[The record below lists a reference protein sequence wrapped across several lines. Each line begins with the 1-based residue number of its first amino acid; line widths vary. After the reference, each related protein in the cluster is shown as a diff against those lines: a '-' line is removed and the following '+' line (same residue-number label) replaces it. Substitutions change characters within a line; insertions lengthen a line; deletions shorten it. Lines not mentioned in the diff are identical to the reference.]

1 MGRRLAILVFLCL
14 TLVMGLI
21 FPEVWER
28 AVNREDTLPPGISA
42 PETQLLRVWLIAE
55 NLSASS
61 WLKRQA
67 ARFENEQGGVSV
79 YLRTARAQ
87 ELSQPESVLP
97 DLIVFGPG
105 AVKNPESLFLPLVGE
120 FPLADGTQRA
130 GRFKTMQYAMP
141 ICMDGYVLAFDPAL
155 TGAAASTPAP
165 TPLLGIGGAPSAT
178 PEPEKANTFD
188 NLFASLSQTPRGK
201 NTAYDFQ
208 CAQGM
213 PLMLFSSLCGG
224 KRNFPAGS
232 LPLGFG
238 TASQD
243 TALGDFLSSRCRAAM
258 LPSRYLRSLASN
270 NKPFALMMMPLKA
283 TDMYLAAGV
292 VQGEGRDLALKYLMM
307 LLSPEGQQDL
317 YPNGLMAVS
326 QSVSL
331 YGADPVLSQVE
342 GSFKGDLIL
351 PNAFAYDEQGLKNV
365 SLSVFT
371 NGGAILDIFESIR

>member
-1 MGRRLAILVFLCL
+1 VGRRLAILVFLCL
-14 TLVMGLI
+14 TLLMGLI

-28 AVNREDTLPPGISA
+28 AVNREDALPPGISA
-42 PETQLLRVWLIAE
+42 PETRLLRVWLIAE

-67 ARFENEQGGVSV
+67 ARFEDEQGGVCV
-79 YLRTARAQ
+79 YLRTARPQ
-87 ELSQPESVLP
+87 ELSQPDSVLP

-105 AVKNPESLFLPLVGE
+105 AIKNPESLFLPLMGE
-120 FPLADGTQRA
+120 FPLADGAMRA
-130 GRFKTMQYAMP
+130 GRWQTQQYAVP
-141 ICMDGYVLAFDPAL
+141 ICMDGYVLVFDPAL
-155 TGAAASTPAP
+155 TGAAAATPAP
-165 TPLLGIGGAPSAT
+165 TPLLGIGGAPSST
-178 PEPEKANTFD
+178 PAKDMANSFD
-188 NLFASLSQTPRGK
+188 DLLASLAKIPRGK

-208 CAQGM
+208 CAAGM

-224 KRNFPAGS
+224 KTSFPPGS
-232 LPLGFG
+232 LPSSFG
-238 TASQD
+238 TASRD
-243 TALGDFLSSRCRAAM
+243 TVYGDFLSSRCRAAM
-258 LPSRYLRSLASN
+258 LPSRHLRSLASQ
-270 NKPFALMMMPLKA
+270 NKPFALMMTPLNA

-292 VQGEGRDLALKYLMM
+292 IKGEGRDLALKYMMM

-317 YPNGLMAVS
+317 YQNSLMAVS
-326 QSVSL
+326 QAVSL
-331 YGADPVLSQVE
+331 YGADPVLNQVE